1 MYMRI
6 QLIGLGSIGKNL
18 LKLISEKGPT
28 IMQSLGEKIEV
39 VSVSDTTGTVITDGM
54 PLSRIIQA
62 KEGGGLRTLDSFE
75 KINATSAI
83 SDLESDVVVE
93 ITQSTKDGRP
103 GIDHILAAFNNGKDV
118 VTANKSVLVSDVDLI
133 GTAREM
139 KRSLRYEATVCGGLP
154 VFNLM
159 DYCMKPAKIIAVE
172 GIFNATSTFVISQ
185 MEEGKSQAFARSE
198 AVRIG
203 IAERDQRD
211 DLAGIDSARKGTI
224 LHRRIFGSS
233 LTLKETAISTHES
246 DIAVGLRQVTEV
258 TPKGVSVKYQKID
271 AKSIY
276 SSAIGP
282 SMLIRFNTDVLN
294 HLTLFTDHDGPTE
307 SAATILN
314 DVLLS
319 KAEKV
324 AK

>member
-1 MYMRI
+1 MRV

-18 LKLISEKGPT
+18 LKLISEKGPS
-28 IMQSLGEKIEV
+28 IVQSLGEKIEV

-62 KEGGGLRTLDSFE
+62 KEEGGLRTLDSFE
-75 KINATSAI
+75 KISATSAI

-93 ITQSTKDGRP
+93 ITQSTRDGRP
-103 GIDHILAAFNNGKDV
+103 GIDHILTAFENEKDV
-118 VTANKSVLVSDVDLI
+118 VTANKSVLVSDVDLL

-139 KRSLRYEATVCGGLP
+139 KRSIRYEATVCGGLP

-159 DYCMKPAKIIAVE
+159 DYCMKPAKIISVD

-185 MEEGKSQAFARSE
+185 MEEGKSEAFAKSE
-198 AVRIG
+198 ATRIG

-224 LHRRIFGSS
+224 LHRRIFGS
-233 LTLKETAISTHES
+233 TLKLKDAIILSHENDTA
-246 DIAVGLRQVTEV
+246 AGLRQVTEV
-258 TPKGVSVKYQKID
+258 TSKGVSVRYQKVEG
-271 AKSIY
+271 KSIY
-276 SSAIGP
+276 SNATGP
-282 SMLIRFNTDVLN
+282 SMFIRFNTDVMD
-294 HLTLFTDHDGPTE
+294 HVTLFTDHDGPLE

>member
-1 MYMRI
+1 MRV

-18 LKLISEKGPT
+18 LKLISEKGPS
-28 IMQSLGEKIEV
+28 IVQSLGEKIEV

-62 KEGGGLRTLDSFE
+62 KEEGGLRTLDSFE
-75 KINATSAI
+75 KISATSAI

-93 ITQSTKDGRP
+93 ITQSTRDGRP
-103 GIDHILAAFNNGKDV
+103 GIDHILTAFENEKDV
-118 VTANKSVLVSDVDLI
+118 VTANKSVLVSDVDLL

-139 KRSLRYEATVCGGLP
+139 KRSIRYEATVCGGLP
-154 VFNLM
+154 VFNLI
-159 DYCMKPAKIIAVE
+159 DYCMKPAKIISID

-185 MEEGKSQAFARSE
+185 MEEGKSEAFAKSE
-198 AVRIG
+198 ATRIG

-224 LHRRIFGSS
+224 LHRRIFGS
-233 LTLKETAISTHES
+233 TLKLKDAIILSHEN
-246 DIAVGLRQVTEV
+246 DIAAGLRQVTEV
-258 TPKGVSVKYQKID
+258 TSKGVSVRYQKVEG
-271 AKSIY
+271 KSIY
-276 SSAIGP
+276 SNATGP
-282 SMLIRFNTDVLN
+282 AMFIRFNTDVMD
-294 HLTLFTDHDGPTE
+294 HVTLFTDHDGPLE